1 MRTTRAHLSIDQYAA
16 ALKARWRLGLF
27 TMLSIVLAVVI
38 VTLAMP
44 ARYTATAS
52 VLVDMKSADLIG
64 GAHIEGQMLSAH
76 MANEANVIQSER
88 VMLQALKNLGLLDE
102 PQYRARWMAE
112 TAGVG
117 DFAPW
122 LASRMGADL
131 EIRPAREGS
140 VMNVQYSSTQRTL
153 AADMANAVVA
163 AYIQTSQTLRVEPA
177 QKFTE
182 FYDERAKSSR
192 GAVEAAQRRFSAYQ
206 QSKGILV
213 TDERLDVESARLA
226 ELSTQMTALQAVASE
241 SNNRQLQAERQAD
254 VSPEVQG
261 SLLLGQLNAT
271 LAQQETRLVEL
282 ESRLSDQH
290 PQIIEIKS
298 GISQTRAKIKAES
311 QRVVRGL
318 GVPSDVNRSRLGEVS
333 AALAAQRA
341 KLLRLKS
348 ERDEAAVLQRDVEN
362 AQRAY
367 DAAFSQVS
375 QSELG
380 SQSRQT
386 NVSMLKTA
394 STPTSASSP
403 KTFVNIAVSLVL
415 GSLLGLAAV
424 YLRELT
430 DRKLRS
436 AEDVLEI
443 LGQPMLGTL
452 PKGQREAAS
461 SSSHLRALLSLPA
474 RQLQMAPK

>member
-1 MRTTRAHLSIDQYAA
+1 MSIDQYAA

-27 TMLSIVLAVVI
+27 TMLSIVAAVTA
-38 VTLAMP
+38 VTLQMAP
-44 ARYTATAS
+44 RYVATAS
-52 VLVDMKSADLIG
+52 VLVDMKSPDLVA
-64 GAHIEGQMLSAH
+64 GASIEGQMLSAH
-76 MANEANVIQSER
+76 MANETNVMQSER
-88 VMLQALKNLGLLDE
+88 VMLQAIKNLRLLDDA
-102 PQYRARWMAE
+102 QYKSQWQAE

-117 DFAPW
+117 DFAAW
-122 LASRMGADL
+122 LAGRLGRDL
-131 EIRPAREGS
+131 EIKPAREGS
-140 VMNVQYSSTQRTL
+140 VLNVQYTSAQRAF
-153 AADMANAVVA
+153 AADMANAVVS

-177 QKFTE
+177 QKFTD
-182 FYDERAKSSR
+182 FYDERAKNSR

-213 TDERLDVESARLA
+213 TDERLDIESARLA
-226 ELSTQMTALQAVASE
+226 ELSTQMTALQAVTSE
-241 SNNRQLQAERQAD
+241 SNNRQREAERQTD
-254 VSPEVQG
+254 VSPEVQA
-261 SLLLGQLNAT
+261 SPLLGQLNAT

-298 GISQTRAKIKAES
+298 GIAQTRAKIKAES

-318 GVPSDVNRSRLGEVS
+318 SVPSDVNRSRLGEVA

-367 DAAFSQVS
+367 DAAFTQVN

-394 STPTSASSP
+394 SMPISASSP
-403 KTFVNIAVSLVL
+403 KTLVNIAVAMVL
-415 GSLLGLAAV
+415 GALFGLAAV
-424 YLRELT
+424 YLRELG

-436 AEDVLEI
+436 AEDVQDF

-452 PKGQREAAS
+452 PKSRLAAGS
-461 SSSHLRALLSLPA
+461 RSSHLRALLTLPA
-474 RQLQMAPK
+474 RQLRLEPK